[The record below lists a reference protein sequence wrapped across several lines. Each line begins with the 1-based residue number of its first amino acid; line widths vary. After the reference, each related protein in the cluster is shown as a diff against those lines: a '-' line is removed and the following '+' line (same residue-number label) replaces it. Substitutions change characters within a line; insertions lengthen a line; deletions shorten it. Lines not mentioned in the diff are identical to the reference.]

1 MRTIKMEKKNKI
13 HIFKSTFVTVIML
26 MIATIGLAQ
35 SNGDK
40 LFMEGQTLQQKQTI
54 SSQNQAIKKF
64 EAAKVVY
71 TSTDKKKMCDN
82 QIAICNNNISSLK
95 RASSSK
101 GHKEKKQAVETKE
114 VKLSLS
120 KNSILFDGDKKGMSS
135 IAVVAP
141 SIEWNFKS
149 SEGVEG
155 EENYVKATRSSDAK
169 SIDIEVEANP
179 STLERHQSFVVS
191 YESVTDTLMVSQSGK
206 EVTLSTNSNLVEFKL
221 KGGSKSIE
229 LYTNSDSI
237 ISSNNGL
244 TWYVESK
251 PNWIETSVEV
261 NKKKSVVGKG
271 LSALRGLVSSKAKAA
286 TADDVKISEVTI
298 VALAL
303 PKGDPS
309 YSTGRKGEIVFA
321 SQDKTYR
328 ITVIQQ

>member
-1 MRTIKMEKKNKI
+1 MKTKSKI
-13 HIFKSTFVTVIML
+13 LLWLKSV
-26 MIATIGLAQ
+26 ATILLLMVATTVSAQ

-54 SSQNQAIKKF
+54 ASQNQAIKKF

-71 TSTDKKKMCDN
+71 ASADKKKMCDN

-95 RASSSK
+95 RASTK
-101 GHKEKKQAVETKE
+101 GSKEKKQAETAVQE

-120 KNSILFDGDKKGMSS
+120 KNFILFDGDKKGVYS
-135 IAVVAP
+135 IAVTAP
-141 SIEWNFKS
+141 SIEWSFKS
-149 SEGVEG
+149 SEGIEG

-179 STLERHQSFVVS
+179 STLERHQSFIVS
-191 YESVTDTLMVSQSGK
+191 YESTTDTLLVSQSGK
-206 EVTLSTNSNLVEFKL
+206 EVMLSTSSNLVEFKL

-237 ISSNNGL
+237 ITSNNGL

-251 PNWIETSVEV
+251 PEWIETSVEV
-261 NKKKSVVGKG
+261 SKEKSAVGKG
-271 LSALRGLVSSKAKAA
+271 LSALKGLVSSKAKAA
-286 TADDVKISEVTI
+286 TAADVKNSIVKI

-303 PKGDPS
+303 PKSDPS
-309 YSTGRKGEIVFA
+309 YSSGRKGEIVFA
-321 SQDKTYR
+321 SQDKTYK